1 MTKPKRCRFYGT
13 NPDARR
19 GEVVYAIRY
28 EGQVDDAFWSQL
40 IDSLPGVPGEVHRDL
55 ESAWEL
61 VEELDENIARIDA
74 LVWDGWAI
82 IYQNIGYPL
91 ETDDEHLVV
100 FRETFESLLGDHPAM
115 REIISLFGIT
125 YDYEPDPWTQASLDE
140 APPSEVPNLGDH
152 EWPSPY
158 GAPEE

>member
-100 FRETFESLLGDHPAM
+100 FRETFESLLGDHPAID
-115 REIISLFGIT
+115 RKS
-125 YDYEPDPWTQASLDE
+125 
-140 APPSEVPNLGDH
+140 VV
-152 EWPSPY
+152 
-158 GAPEE
+158 